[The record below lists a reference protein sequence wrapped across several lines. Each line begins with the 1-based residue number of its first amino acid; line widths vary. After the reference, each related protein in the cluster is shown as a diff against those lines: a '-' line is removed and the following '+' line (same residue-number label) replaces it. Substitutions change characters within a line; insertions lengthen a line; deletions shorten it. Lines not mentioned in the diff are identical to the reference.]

1 VLDRSQVSQ
10 RSSVELNHME
20 WETVAPFL
28 LTRGDRC
35 DARNVHEGR
44 DELSRGPGL
53 PELIGDRLAA
63 RGRWEMRDASC
74 DTWPG
79 WASPGGIHVSVDIV
93 SSLVVRAGTAV
104 HMATEGRGR
113 GYVWDRYEPSR
124 ARSACSRALPAWHGP
139 RESLVQIPR

>member
-1 VLDRSQVSQ
+1 VLDRSQISQ

-28 LTRGDRC
+28 SFFGETR
-35 DARNVHEGR
+35 H
-44 DELSRGPGL
+44 
-53 PELIGDRLAA
+53 RLAA

-79 WASPGGIHVSVDIV
+79 WASPGGVHVSVDIV
-93 SSLVVRAGTAV
+93 FSLVVRAGTAV